1 MLSVT
6 GANRGVGLAL
16 VQDLLEH
23 KPSAVIF
30 AGVRKIESLKAGD
43 KLKDLADK
51 HGDRLNLVQLSSILW
66 KMRERLERS
75 SWTRLASSMLSL
87 PTQVSS
93 SENLDKYLI
102 SSSPLRI

>member
-23 KPSAVIF
+23 KPSAVVF
-30 AGVRKIESLKAGD
+30 AGVRKIDNLKAGD

-51 HGDRLNLVQLSSILW
+51 QGNRLNLVQLSSTSVEDA
-66 KMRERLERS
+66 RE
-75 SWTRLASSMLSL
+75 
-87 PTQVSS
+87 VGKVI
-93 SENLDKYLI
+93 LDKAGKLDVVI
-102 SSSPLRI
+102 ANAGENSEPFR